1 MHKPLTKEQA
11 LLFAQAINRIKPQKI
26 IITSITR
33 KETNSNGQS
42 SQKSITS
49 RADDVGGND

>member
-33 KETNSNGQS
+33 KETNGNGQS